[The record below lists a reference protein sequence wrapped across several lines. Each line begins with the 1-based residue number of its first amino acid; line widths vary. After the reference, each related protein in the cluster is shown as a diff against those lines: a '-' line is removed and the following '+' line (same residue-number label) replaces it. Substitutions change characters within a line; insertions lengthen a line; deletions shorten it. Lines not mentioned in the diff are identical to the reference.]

1 MRAPV
6 GQRIMRLSRT
16 AVATAMLGAFT
27 VAAQAP
33 SDMRVALVIGNAA
46 YAGNAAL
53 NNPGNDAKAMA
64 ETLRKL
70 GFAVIELR
78 DGNKRQM
85 AAAIQQVRER
95 LQGKQGIGM
104 LYYAGHGLQLDWHN
118 YMVPVDAELRTTGDV
133 PTQTVDV
140 NAVIEAFKTAGNRM
154 NILVLDACRDSPF
167 ASNGAASGKGL
178 AQLDAPPGTFLAF
191 ATAPGNVAEDG
202 DASSSGTGHGLYT
215 RYLLQE
221 LGKPIAK
228 IEDVFKRVR
237 LNVRQQSHGRQVP
250 WESTSL
256 EEDFFFNIS
265 ATVKPEGAEW
275 QAREA
280 AKQLSKE
287 QQRDQAFAVEKAA
300 WDKIKDSTN
309 PDDFYAFLKEFPNG
323 LISEFASAT
332 LERLAASQ
340 VEFVPDRNGIQQT
353 REARYRLGDHYKY
366 VVLDGQTKNV
376 IRRQKRTVTQIA
388 DGVVVFDE
396 DKARRTMD
404 GAWLNSSNVRSF
416 DPPRA
421 NLPAAEF
428 SVGLKWSSRSVQT
441 NTNGRVRDVDSQVK
455 IVALEDIVVPAGTFK
470 AYKFVMESARDD
482 GSRLRLTYWAEPGWG
497 EPLRTIREVFKHGT
511 LREWEIIDMTE
522 RRRGQG

>member
-33 SDMRVALVIGNAA
+33 SDMRVALVIGNAS

-118 YMVPVDAELRTTGDV
+118 YMVPVDAQLRAAGDV

-140 NAVIEAFKTAGNRM
+140 NAVIEAFKVAGNRM

-167 ASNGAASGKGL
+167 ASSGAATGKGL

-202 DASSSGTGHGLYT
+202 DASSGTGHGLYT

-221 LGKPIAK
+221 LGRPIAK

-237 LNVRQQSHGRQVP
+237 LNVRQQSGGRQVP

-256 EEDFFFNIS
+256 EEDFFFNDG
-265 ATVKPEGAEW
+265 ATVKPADLER
-275 QAREA
+275 QARDA
-280 AKQLSKE
+280 TKQLSKE
-287 QQRDQAFAVEKAA
+287 QQRDLIFAREKAA
-300 WDKIKDSTN
+300 WDQIKDSKN

-323 LISEFASAT
+323 LISEIAATT
-332 LERLAASQ
+332 LESLAASKITY
-340 VEFVPDRNGIQQT
+340 VADRNGIVQT
-353 REARYRLGDHYKY
+353 REPRYRVGDTYGY
-366 VVLDGQTKNV
+366 VVKDGFTNNIKQES
-376 IRRQKRTVTQIA
+376 RLRVTQISNDA
-388 DGVVVFDE
+388 VELNGGMI
-396 DKARRTMD
+396 RRTLQ
-404 GAWLNSSNVRSF
+404 GAWVSSSDVRSF
-416 DPPRA
+416 DPPRV

-428 SVGLKWSSRSVQT
+428 AVGMKWSSRSLQT
-441 NTNGRVRDVDSQVK
+441 ATNGSILSRDDDVQ
-455 IVALEDIVVPAGTFK
+455 IVALENISVPAGEFK
-470 AYKFVMESARDD
+470 AFKFVMNGALSD
-482 GSRLRLTYWAEPGWG
+482 GTRIKLTYWAQPGWG
-497 EPLRTIREVFKHGT
+497 EPVKMIRE
-511 LREWEIIDMTE
+511 LRSGGKLSEWNVREMTF